1 MYDLRF
7 SNGFIV
13 TGQEIIKADLY
24 VQNGKVA
31 CISPES
37 KDAYQTYDASGCYI
51 LPGCL
56 DTHVHFRDPGQTQ
69 KEDFEHGTRAAAVGG
84 MTTVL
89 EMPNTNPP
97 TTEIANMQAKIARFE
112 SKAYVDYGLWGLC
125 LGEANNHELP
135 KLQRAGV
142 IAFKFFWGYA
152 FDKRNFQLV
161 YDFKPGMND
170 IIPPLDNGEVFELFE
185 TVGKLGSMIAIH
197 AEDHALIQHMT
208 ARMKRAGQHDYEAL
222 LKARPNLAEELTVQ
236 AAITF
241 SKATGAKLH
250 ILHMS
255 TAEGVELV
263 RQAQKKG
270 IQVTAETCPH
280 YLFLDAS
287 NYDRVGPAMKVYPPI
302 KRKSDREALW
312 AGLHEGIISVISSDH
327 APHTLEEKKGDLFSV
342 PSGMCGVE
350 TTLPIML
357 NEVSEGRLTL
367 PFVVKVLA
375 ENPAKLFNLYPRKG
389 SLNIGADAD
398 MVVVDMT
405 KYSLIL
411 NEKLHSKQPFTA
423 FHNMAVR
430 GWPVATFLRGKQ
442 IVQDGEVLAP
452 PCGQLI
458 LSSQCG

>member
-1 MYDLRF
+1 MYDLRI
-7 SNGFIV
+7 SNGLIV

-24 VQNGKVA
+24 VQNSKVA
-31 CISPES
+31 YISLEPME
-37 KDAYQTYDASGCYI
+37 AYQTYDANGLYI

-56 DTHVHFRDPGQTQ
+56 DTHVHFRDPGHTH
-69 KEDFEHGTRAAAVGG
+69 KEDFEHATRAAAVGG

-97 TTEIANMQAKIARFE
+97 TTDVANMQAKIAGLE
-112 SKAYVDYGLWGLC
+112 PKAYVDYGLWGLC
-125 LGEANNHELP
+125 LGEANINDLTN
-135 KLQRAGV
+135 LQNAGTV
-142 IAFKFFWGYA
+142 AFKFFWGYA

-161 YDFKPGMND
+161 YNYKPAMTG
-170 IIPPLDNGEVFELFE
+170 IIPPLDNGEVYELFE
-185 TVGKLGSMIAIH
+185 AVGQLGAIIAIH
-197 AEDHALIQHMT
+197 AEDHALVQRMT
-208 ARMKRAGQHDYEAL
+208 ARVKRSGQRDYEAL
-222 LKARPNLAEELTVQ
+222 LMARPNLAEELTVQ
-236 AAITF
+236 TAISF

-263 RQAQKKG
+263 RQAQQRG

-280 YLFLDAS
+280 YLFLDADD
-287 NYDRVGPAMKVYPPI
+287 YDRVGPAMKVYPPI

-312 AGLHEGIISVISSDH
+312 SGLRDGVISVVSSDH
-327 APHTLEEKKGDLFSV
+327 APHTLEEKKGDLFTI

-350 TTLPIML
+350 TALPLML
-357 NEVSEGRLTL
+357 NEVNEGRLAL

-405 KYSLIL
+405 KSSTIL

-423 FHNMAVR
+423 FDNTLVR
-430 GWPVATFLRGKQ
+430 GWPVATFLRGQQ
-442 IVQDGEVLAP
+442 IVQDGEVIAP
-452 PCGQLI
+452 PKGLFI
-458 LSSQCG
+458 RPN